1 MTASPMTGI
10 YDRWTVP
17 SYERRI
23 RVQPETKPPTTP
35 TYLWGSA
42 GIASNIVFAKAP
54 ILHIRNELFGDVV
67 AIATMAA
74 GGKST
79 PIGTLQ
85 PGECV
90 SIPLQG
96 AVVGGTQQ
104 GITGVY
110 ATCPTETVVACLIR
124 E

>member
-1 MTASPMTGI
+1 MTASPLTAI
-10 YDRWTVP
+10 YDRWTIP

-23 RVQPETKPPTTP
+23 RVLPATTPPATP

-42 GIASNIVFAKAP
+42 GIASDITFAKAP
-54 ILHIRNELFGDVV
+54 ILHIRNDLFGDAVTIVTV
-67 AIATMAA
+67 AT
-74 GGKST
+74 GGEST
-79 PIGTLQ
+79 SIGTLQ

-96 AVVGGTQQ
+96 PVVSGSPQ